1 MKVIKLVFK
10 NSFRHKLRASLTIMG
25 IAVAVIA
32 FGVLRTV
39 VTAWYQAVDASSNDR
54 LVTRQSVS
62 FIFPLPLSY
71 RDKILQV
78 PGVKQVTYANWFGGT
93 YIDKKNFFARLA
105 VDADTYF
112 KVYPEYEITKKE
124 FEDFKKER
132 DACIIGS
139 ETAKQYNL
147 KVGEAITL
155 DGDIYPGKWDFIIS
169 GIYKPKYQ
177 STDATQ
183 MFMHWSY
190 INERMKQ
197 EMPLRANDV
206 GWYVESINNPQNSGA
221 ISKAIDKLFENSPNS
236 TKTETEV
243 EFSQG
248 FIASSSAIITSMN
261 VMSFVIVGI
270 ILLVLANT
278 MIMSSRERTTE
289 YAVLKT
295 LGFSAYHLTFLI
307 LGESMFIAFLG
318 GILGLFLTFPIVSG
332 FGNHLPK
339 GFFPVFQVEPI
350 TIILSALA
358 IVVIGLAAA
367 YFPIHKTLRTKIV
380 DGLRFVG

>member
-1 MKVIKLVFK
+1 
-10 NSFRHKLRASLTIMG
+10 MG

>member
-1 MKVIKLVFK
+1 MKVIKLIFK
-10 NSFRHKLRASLTIMG
+10 NSFRHKLRSSLTIMG

-71 RDKILQV
+71 RNKIAQV

-112 KVYPEYEITKKE
+112 KVYPEYEMTKKE
-124 FEDFKKER
+124 FDDFKKER

-147 KVGEAITL
+147 KVGDAITL
-155 DGDIYPGKWDFIIS
+155 DGDIYPGKWDFIIR

-190 INERMKQ
+190 INERMKE

-295 LGFSAYHLTFLI
+295 LGFSTYHLTFLI

-318 GILGLFLTFPIVSG
+318 GILGLFFTFPIVTG

-350 TIILSALA
+350 TIILCVVA
-358 IVVIGLAAA
+358 IVVIGLVAA
-367 YFPIHKTLRTKIV
+367 YFPIHRALRTKIV

>member
-1 MKVIKLVFK
+1 MKVIKLIFK
-10 NSFRHKLRASLTIMG
+10 NSFRHKLRSSLTIMG

-71 RDKILQV
+71 RNKIAQV

-112 KVYPEYEITKKE
+112 KVYPEYEMTKKE
-124 FEDFKKER
+124 FDDFKKER

-147 KVGEAITL
+147 KVGDAITL
-155 DGDIYPGKWDFIIS
+155 DGDIYPGKWDFIIR

-190 INERMKQ
+190 INERMKE

-236 TKTETEV
+236 TKTETEL

-295 LGFSAYHLTFLI
+295 LGFSTYHLTFLI

-318 GILGLFLTFPIVSG
+318 GILGLFFTFPIVTG

-350 TIILSALA
+350 TIILCVVA
-358 IVVIGLAAA
+358 IVVIGLVAA
-367 YFPIHKTLRTKIV
+367 YFPIHRALRTKIV

>member
-1 MKVIKLVFK
+1 MKVIKLIFK
-10 NSFRHKLRASLTIMG
+10 NSFRHKLRSSLTIIG

-71 RDKILQV
+71 RDKIAQV
-78 PGVKQVTYANWFGGT
+78 PGVKQATYANWFGGT

-112 KVYPEYEITKKE
+112 KVYPEYEMTKKE
-124 FEDFKKER
+124 FDDFKKER

-147 KVGEAITL
+147 KVGDAITL
-155 DGDIYPGKWDFIIS
+155 DGDIYPGKWDFIIR

-206 GWYVESINNPQNSGA
+206 GWYVESINNSQNSGA

-295 LGFSAYHLTFLI
+295 LGFSTYHLTFLI

-318 GILGLFLTFPIVSG
+318 GILGLFFTFPIVAG

-350 TIILSALA
+350 TIILCAVA

-367 YFPIHKTLRTKIV
+367 YFPIHRALRTKIV

>member
-1 MKVIKLVFK
+1 MKVIKLIFK
-10 NSFRHKLRASLTIMG
+10 NSFRHKLRSSLTIIG

-71 RDKILQV
+71 RDKIAQI

-112 KVYPEYEITKKE
+112 KVYPEYEMTKKE
-124 FEDFKKER
+124 FDDFKKER

-147 KVGEAITL
+147 KIGDVMTL
-155 DGDIYPGKWDFIIS
+155 DGDIYPGKWDFVIR

-190 INERMKQ
+190 INERMKE

-206 GWYVESINNPQNSGA
+206 GWYVESINSPQNSGA

-295 LGFSAYHLTFLI
+295 LGFSTYHLTFLI
-307 LGESMFIAFLG
+307 LGESMFIALLG
-318 GILGLFLTFPIVSG
+318 GMLGLFFTFPIVTG

-350 TIILSALA
+350 TIILCALA